1 MFYIIMAHVLAKLRG
16 ARFEDV
22 KSMLKAD
29 VLKHAEHGLYLKHV
43 WRNAD
48 DSNEVL
54 FIFQTN
60 DLVRARNY
68 IESIHA
74 QALKENPKTQ
84 LPQMTFLDDK

>member
-1 MFYIIMAHVLAKLRG
+1 MAHVLGKLRG
-16 ARFEDV
+16 VKFEEV
-22 KSMLKAD
+22 KSMLKSEL
-29 VLKHAEHGLYLKHV
+29 LKHAEQGLYLRHV

-60 DLVRARNY
+60 DLTRARKY

-74 QALKENPKTQ
+74 QALKENPQ
-84 LPQMTFLDDK
+84 ISLPQMTFLDDKE

>member
-1 MFYIIMAHVLAKLRG
+1 MAHVLAKLRG
-16 ARFEDV
+16 AKFEDI
-22 KSMLKAD
+22 KSVLKAD
-29 VLKHAEHGLYLKHV
+29 VLKHAEQGLYLKHV

-60 DLVRARNY
+60 DLTRARKY

-74 QALKENPKTQ
+74 QALKENPSVN